1 MISIDVDN
9 RQSFAFLKLLA
20 NVLYRARNCSPEYDG
35 VKSLLGLMWSVFTGW
50 SFIEGYPEKD
60 PIADAIDAM

>member
-20 NVLYRARNCSPEYDG
+20 NVLYRARICSPEYDG